1 MGNILVPELKKSNIL
16 SITTEQKSYAPNS
29 KINILI
35 SLNVNSPMTLNNI
48 EINLYYIEGWKHS
61 KPKESTKDHAI
72 NKKNLY
78 TINLNLLKIYKLN
91 SFNPGKHS
99 FSYILS
105 LNKISSPSFEF
116 RGELGR
122 IFARYILSAKILLPN
137 LNKYNNNNNKL
148 NIIECENIFQVIT
161 NQKIKDKEEK
171 YKNTQQ
177 IYKWG
182 MINKGICQLKAYLPK
197 INYKFNDNIPISII
211 IDNSISGLSVN
222 RIKLTFKRKLTYI
235 DTNGSKFS
243 EENNIFHQKL
253 IMQNLKSKFK

>member
-1 MGNILVPELKKSNIL
+1 MGMNLVPELKKSKII
-16 SITTEQKSYAPNS
+16 SIETEKNSYPPNS
-29 KINILI
+29 KINII
-35 SLNVNSPMTLNNI
+35 ITLNIKYPVTLNNI
-48 EINLYYIEGWKHS
+48 ELSLYYIEGWKHS
-61 KPKESTKDHAI
+61 KPKSTIDHAFY
-72 NKKNLY
+72 NKTLR
-78 TINLNLLKIYKLN
+78 TINLDLLKIYKTN
-91 SFNPGKHS
+91 SFSPGKHTFNYTLPLKKLS
-99 FSYILS
+99 F
-105 LNKISSPSFEF
+105 PSFEF